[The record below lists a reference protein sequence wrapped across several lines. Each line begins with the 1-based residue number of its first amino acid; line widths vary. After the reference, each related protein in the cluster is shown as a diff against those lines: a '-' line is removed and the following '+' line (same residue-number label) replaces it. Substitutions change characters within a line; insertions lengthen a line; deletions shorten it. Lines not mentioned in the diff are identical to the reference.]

1 MSITSGF
8 FNAKFVAGFYDRV
21 YNADEFTK
29 CFQGFISDGIVGK
42 SKATSTSFK
51 VIKGP
56 NDSKKIFV
64 KPGYA
69 WINGRWIESNSDIE
83 FEVETPSIGGER
95 GDLVC
100 IRCDYD
106 QREITV
112 ILKQGQVSQ
121 GYPDLQDD
129 VHAKE
134 IPLAYL
140 LTNGIIE
147 TIEDV
152 ILRDAR
158 EMAEVKIN
166 ASNMNGLVLIKCT
179 QEEYDQMAVHDSNT
193 IYYVEA
199 NGKIKQY
206 MGETEIGGAA
216 HSAGNMI
223 PLFNNYVDMITGT
236 IEEE

>member
-1 MSITSGF
+1 MSIKSGF
-8 FNAKFVAGFYDRV
+8 FNAELIAGIYDRE
-21 YNADEFTK
+21 YSADEFTK

-42 SKATSTSFK
+42 TKASSTSFK

-56 NDSKKIFV
+56 DSSKKIFV

-69 WINGRWIESNSDIE
+69 WINGKWVESDNDIE
-83 FEVETPSIGGER
+83 FEVETPTPGGER
-95 GDLVC
+95 GDVVC

-106 QREITV
+106 QREFTV

-129 VHAKE
+129 IHAKE

-166 ASNMNGLVLIKCT
+166 TSNMNGLTFVKCT
-179 QEEYDQMAVHDSNT
+179 QEEYDEMEEHDPDT
-193 IYYVEA
+193 VYFVI
-199 NGKIKQY
+199 
-206 MGETEIGGAA
+206 
-216 HSAGNMI
+216 
-223 PLFNNYVDMITGT
+223 
-236 IEEE
+236 